1 MNLARIAT
9 AFAFAGL
16 ATSAFAG
23 PDWDVIQRARM
34 AAHQANVTAAE
45 NQAMKEQC
53 KQTMHPMSSSDAHL
67 QWMSKAID
75 THGTT
80 NIDSDAASNRIWG
93 NALAS
98 VLRERTPYL
107 DGGRIEQRNV
117 YTDGALSVAGM
128 DRTGVSAPPA
138 RARDPHTDGARA
150 SDVSSLA

>member
-1 MNLARIAT
+1 MNLARIAA

-45 NQAMKEQC
+45 NQAMTEQC
-53 KQTMHPMSSSDAHL
+53 KPMMHPISSSDTHAH
-67 QWMSKAID
+67 WMSKAID

-80 NIDSDAASNRIWG
+80 TDSDTVSNRTWG

-98 VLRERTPYL
+98 VVGERSLYL
-107 DGGRIEQRNV
+107 DGGRIEQLDV
-117 YTDGALSVAGM
+117 FTDGALSVAGM
-128 DRTGVSAPPA
+128 DRTGPSAPPA
-138 RARDPHTDGARA
+138 RA
-150 SDVSSLA
+150 SDISSPT